1 MAQYGLRESHIGD
14 GRMEEDFLETNSPK
28 CRRLS
33 SDIDGHPAGYGKQS
47 PNNIIKIFFYNK
59 ESFPWKL
66 CYFLS
71 LLNKN
76 TKT

>member
-1 MAQYGLRESHIGD
+1 MTQYGLRESHVGD

-47 PNNIIKIFFYNK
+47 PNNIIKKFFLQQRIFPMEVVLF
-59 ESFPWKL
+59 SV
-66 CYFLS
+66 
-71 LLNKN
+71 
-76 TKT
+76 TT